1 MKRLNVELA
10 VGLFM
15 IAGFLCFVYVSI
27 KLGDV
32 DLFREDTYPLQA
44 GFGSISGLKQGADV
58 EIAGVKVGKVTRIR
72 LDSEDY
78 EALVEMSID
87 SNYRLQEDSIA
98 SIRTAGVIGDK
109 FVSLAPGGS
118 EDYLQPGDRIW
129 DTESSVSL
137 EELISKYI
145 FEQE

>member
-1 MKRLNVELA
+1 MNRLNTELA

-27 KLGDV
+27 KLGDITI
-32 DLFREDTYPLQA
+32 FEEEQYTLQA
-44 GFGSISGLKQGADV
+44 RFGSISGLKRGADV
-58 EIAGVKVGKVTRIR
+58 EIAGVKVGKVMDIA
-72 LDSEDY
+72 LDGSQY
-78 EALVEMSID
+78 EALVKLSLNSRFRI
-87 SNYRLQEDSIA
+87 QEDSIA

-109 FVSLAPGGS
+109 YISIAPGGS
-118 EDYLQPGDRIW
+118 EEFLKQGDSIR

-145 FEQE
+145 FEKE